1 MRRRDLVKRL
11 ERLEQ
16 MMLIRDIDYYVE
28 FDEEGHIRGYTGHA
42 MPISVFDA
50 CVRECEEEA
59 AKAPRNTDEDPD
71 AHP

>member
-28 FDEEGHIRGYTGHA
+28 FDEAGNWGSTGHA
-42 MPISVFDA
+42 MPLSVFDA

-59 AKAPRNTDEDPD
+59 AQAPRTTDDGPD